1 MGIRAVV
8 STQTPLVRF
17 KLSMEELLIKYG
29 EADCVD
35 VEAMDAE
42 DYQKSP
48 GGRDGHGW
56 THGFL
61 AYKER

>member
-1 MGIRAVV
+1 
-8 STQTPLVRF
+8 
-17 KLSMEELLIKYG
+17 MEELLIKYG

-48 GGRDGHGW
+48 GG
-56 THGFL
+56 
-61 AYKER
+61 A